1 MTHRSS
7 APSVEGFHKL
17 SFWREE
23 SVGVISLLSP
33 GLIDNEMMEELI
45 RVFTTAAMDDAVS
58 SLLITGTN
66 YVFSRGIKIP
76 ESRNYADLRDFYKRV
91 QSLTL
96 FWVAL
101 EKPVFT
107 AINGTATNNGVAL
120 ALLGDEVFISAN
132 SKIVLDDDE
141 PIMFMGS
148 ITIPERV
155 LFKDGVYAVRG
166 FETDKESMM
175 ERVFELSKKLGKI
188 GFHRARK
195 KKFPDMERILLQEEI
210 DYLDF
215 YLWCEGCK

>member
-7 APSVEGFHKL
+7 APSVEGFHRL

-76 ESRNYADLRDFYKRV
+76 EARNYADLRDFYKRV

-101 EKPVFT
+101 EKPIFT

-120 ALLGDEVFISAN
+120 ALLGDEVFVSGN

-155 LFKDGVYAVRG
+155 VFKDGVYGIRG

-188 GFHRARK
+188 SFHKARK
-195 KKFPDMERILLQEEI
+195 KKFPDMEKILLQEEI